1 MNLPK
6 HSGCISYLFAFL
18 FFFIR
23 VAGILTA
30 ETAVTQESLGS
41 IVPGL
46 APVPVQVP
54 GPLPGETQQVA
65 SFQEI
70 WVYMQTGDEKSLDA
84 LYPVTDVGYFG
95 AAINY
100 RGHLCGIPVRSK
112 LSAYKGRVH
121 LVVDEI
127 SSQALTHF
135 SLDPEYPIRTTL
147 LTEIVDASRDYD
159 GVQIDFEMVPAPDAE
174 NFYSFLELLKKKIG
188 TKTLSLAIPA
198 RTRNVGDA
206 YDYDRISRIVDKVI
220 VMAYDEHWSG
230 SVPGSIASLAWCHKV
245 SDYALAHIGKD
256 KLIMGLPFYGRAWTE
271 KNPAKA
277 YRFSGISDL
286 ITEKNIPLIS
296 RDDSVPFF
304 SYDETVHVNVFFE
317 DGFSIISRALM
328 YEGLSV
334 RAIAFWK
341 LGQEDRSIWNRLA
354 IIP

>member
-6 HSGCISYLFAFL
+6 HSGNTSYLFIFL
-18 FFFIR
+18 FFLFS
-23 VAGILTA
+23 VTGILTA
-30 ETAVTQESLGS
+30 ETAVIQGVLGPIVLDS
-41 IVPGL
+41 VPGPVSV
-46 APVPVQVP
+46 PVPV
-54 GPLPGETQQVA
+54 ETQQVA

-70 WVYMQTGDEKSLDA
+70 WTYLQNGDEKLLDA
-84 LYPVTDVGYFG
+84 LYPVSDVGYFG

-100 RGHLCGIPVRSK
+100 RGHLSGAPVRSK
-112 LSAYKGRVH
+112 LSLYKGRVH
-121 LVVDEI
+121 LVVNEI

-135 SLDPEYPIRTTL
+135 SLDPEYPIRNAL
-147 LTEIVDASRDYD
+147 LTEIADASSDYD

-188 TKTLSLAIPA
+188 TKTLSIAIPA

-206 YDYDRISRIVDKVI
+206 YDYDRITRIVDKVI

-230 SVPGSIASLAWCHKV
+230 SVPGSIASLAWCKKV
-245 SDYALAHIGKD
+245 SDYALVHIGKE

-286 ITEKNIPLIS
+286 ITEKNIPQIS
-296 RDDSVPFF
+296 REESIPFF

-317 DGFSIISRALM
+317 DGYSIISRALM
-328 YEGLSV
+328 YEDLSI

-341 LGQEDRSIWNRLA
+341 LGQEDRSIWNRLVLA
-354 IIP
+354 P